1 MPKPDAYNTKRCQ
14 VWIYVMLFKQQ
25 HDKCKEHS
33 IPCNMITPV
42 AHIQARV
49 KQQVVEYASLNS
61 LP

>member
-1 MPKPDAYNTKRCQ
+1 MPTTQKDARFGSTLCF
-14 VWIYVMLFKQQ
+14 LKQQ

-49 KQQVVEYASLNS
+49 KQQVIEYASLDS